1 MKIQLFKEINT
12 HSGYIVIPFLESY
25 YKTRGESVYKMLSNV
40 VELDV
45 KYREMCDKIDV
56 KMRDKLVNIATMT
69 ISRTTR
75 VSKASNTNDISDTSD
90 TSNTRSIYS
99 AGKSSKKDSRK
110 IKKTKKNISGNNSLG
125 DLNQIY
131 LIKINE
137 LNQNDVANNLCEELR
152 VAGHLIYNLMKNN
165 YVRNY
170 NLIPLLGSHST
181 EKERINCIL
190 EGIMLSSYKF
200 DKYKTSKALDKKE
213 LSYQLE
219 NIDLIANGKRINSKK
234 HELDRLNIIVKSVFL
249 ARDLVNEPAND
260 NRVARFMAR
269 VKEFIK
275 TMKSPVELEIWNK
288 AQLEKMGMGLI
299 LGVGKGSQP
308 ENEPHMLV
316 IKYNPSNMDS
326 GSARDNND
334 KPEWVLLGKGIT
346 FDTGGLDLKKGK
358 DMLEMKSDLSGAAAV
373 VSFLLGYAAS
383 GGSQCI
389 YVMCP
394 FAENSISS
402 SAVRPSDVL
411 RAYDGRT
418 VEVVDTDAE
427 GRLVLAD
434 AIAYIVTK
442 WPTAKIMDLATL
454 TGQAENVS
462 GKAFSCI
469 LSSNAEKETMELIN
483 KSNII
488 NESLVRLPLLE
499 KELSKLESNVADIKN
514 VSYKS
519 SADIILSSLF
529 IKQFIKPQTKW
540 IHIDIAGP
548 SFNANEIIKYASPEA
563 SGVGVRLLFEY
574 FSK

>member
-1 MKIQLFKEINT
+1 MKLQFFKKINT

-40 VELDV
+40 VKLDV

-90 TSNTRSIYS
+90 TSNTSNTRSIYS
-99 AGKSSKKDSRK
+99 AEKSSKKDSRK
-110 IKKTKKNISGNNSLG
+110 IKKTKKNTSGNNSLG

-152 VAGHLIYNLMKNN
+152 VAGHLIYNLMKTN

-170 NLIPLLGSHST
+170 NLIPLIGSHST
-181 EKERINCIL
+181 EKEIINCIL

-200 DKYKTSKALDKKE
+200 DKYKTSKALDKNE
-213 LSYQLE
+213 LSYKLE
-219 NIDLIANGKRINSKK
+219 NIYLITKDISNNKN

-260 NRVARFMAR
+260 NRVKRFMTR
-269 VKEFIK
+269 VKEFIRN
-275 TMKSPVELEIWNK
+275 MKSPVELEIWNK
-288 AQLEKMGMGLI
+288 GKLEKIGMGLI

-316 IKYNPSNMDS
+316 IKYNPRDS
-326 GSARDNND
+326 DD
-334 KPEWVLLGKGIT
+334 KPDWVLLGKGIT

-358 DMLEMKSDLSGAAAV
+358 DMLEMKSDISGAAAV